1 MLLAIDVG
9 NTNLRLGAA
18 RDGVLGTTR
27 RAATPAAATPDEV
40 ELLFRALLGLD
51 GLRLDEVRAF
61 VLASTVPA
69 TTAAIEAVAA
79 RLAIPCLTASA
90 TTIPFPIRV
99 DRPGDVGPDRLV
111 NAYAAAHLYG
121 VPAVVVDCGTATTL
135 DAIDH
140 DGAFVGGAIA
150 PGLVMGLEALA
161 SRTARLPRVT
171 PDLPDGPIGRDT
183 AAAIQA
189 GTVLGHRALIEG
201 LLAPMRRQL
210 GAAAG
215 LAPHEVRVVVTGGL
229 AALPWART
237 VEGIDAIDP
246 ELTLR
251 GLVLVHDAV
260 AGTAVRWP
268 APLAPRPASRRPD
281 RWPSGWRGASS
292 ASGSPAR
299 SRRSRPSTC
308 CASCARRGPTSRS

>member
-9 NTNLRLGAA
+9 NSNLRLGAV

-27 RAATPAAATPDEV
+27 RAATPPTATPDEV
-40 ELLFRALLGLD
+40 EILLGSLLGLD
-51 GLRLDEVRAF
+51 GLRLEEIGAF

-69 TTAAIEAVAA
+69 ATAAVETVAA
-79 RLAIPCLTASA
+79 RLALSCLTASA
-90 TTIPFPIRV
+90 TTIPFPILV
-99 DRPGDVGPDRLV
+99 ERPGDVGPDRLV
-111 NAYAAAHLYG
+111 NAFAAARLYG

-161 SRTARLPRVT
+161 ARTARLPRVT

-215 LAPHEVRVVVTGGL
+215 LAPHEVRVVLTGGL
-229 AALPWART
+229 AALPWAQT
-237 VEGIDAIDP
+237 IDGVDAIDP

-251 GLVLVHDAV
+251 GLVLVHGAV
-260 AGTAVRWP
+260 AGTA
-268 APLAPRPASRRPD
+268 
-281 RWPSGWRGASS
+281 GAV
-292 ASGSPAR
+292 AGTAGAVAG
-299 SRRSRPSTC
+299 TVE
-308 CASCARRGPTSRS
+308 A